1 MDIINYFCLN
11 RGDFML
17 FSILLTEGLSESGK
31 AVFKGFS
38 TIALAILGIFC
49 ALAIILG
56 FFNDKIN
63 SIFCIIIAIAG
74 FFFVPKLNGIAS
86 VNPIKN
92 WTFIF
97 ICLMIVRFLPLIH
110 LEENSTYLILGTLV
124 EEQGSI
130 TGGLL
135 TLFVSGLF
143 GAGYYF
149 IADFAVNNG
158 FYNIG
163 YIAIGIFLVFGLVGF
178 IRSCF
183 D

>member
-1 MDIINYFCLN
+1 
-11 RGDFML
+11 ML
-17 FSILLTEGLSESGK
+17 SSILLAEGLSESGK
-31 AVFKGFS
+31 QVFKGFAGF
-38 TIALAILGIFC
+38 ALIVLGIFC
-49 ALAIILG
+49 ALAVIIG
-56 FFNDKIN
+56 FFNDKAN

-74 FFFVPKLNGIAS
+74 FFFVPKLNAIAS
-86 VNPIKN
+86 SNPIKN

-97 ICLMIVRFLPLIH
+97 TCLMIIRYLPLIH

-130 TGGLL
+130 AGGFA
-135 TLFVSGLF
+135 TLIVSGLF

-149 IADFAVNNG
+149 IADIAVNNG

-163 YIAIGIFLVFGLVGF
+163 YIAFGIFLVFGLVGF
-178 IRSCF
+178 IRSRF